1 MARPPE
7 PHIRARLRDEAVD
20 YVLAHGFR
28 DLALRPLAEALQT
41 NARMLVYHFG
51 SREGLMREILFGL
64 REREDA
70 RIQAWFQAGKKPRT
84 LSEFLR
90 WLWQGMSARSKQPQL
105 RLLFE
110 LYALALRHPKDYP
123 GVLEDPLVYWKR
135 LTKKASRQSKADE
148 AEATLLLAATRGL
161 LLDLCAT
168 GDRVRVRGAMQL
180 LAQFVESRREH
191 KRGGTRDEKP
201 VVTGKLARPGH
212 RRKEV
217 RGVA

>member
-7 PHIRARLRDEAVD
+7 PQICARLRDQAVD
-20 YVLAHGFR
+20 YVLSHGFR
-28 DLALRPLAEALQT
+28 DLALRPLARALKT

-51 SREGLMREILFGL
+51 SREGLMREILAGV

-70 RIQAWFQAGKKPRT
+70 RVQAWFREGKKPRT

-90 WLWQGMSARSKQPQL
+90 WLWQRMSAPSKPQL

-135 LTKKASRQSKADE
+135 LTKKTSRQSKADE

-161 LLDLCAT
+161 LLDLCAS
-168 GDRVRVRGAMQL
+168 GDRRRTKDALDL
-180 LAQFVESRREH
+180 LARLVESSDAGVKRDRR
-191 KRGGTRDEKP
+191 
-201 VVTGKLARPGH
+201 
-212 RRKEV
+212 RRKP
-217 RGVA
+217 RGSHRMQSKKHQH

>member
-7 PHIRARLRDEAVD
+7 PHIRARLRDQAVD
-20 YVLAHGFR
+20 YVLSHGFR
-28 DLALRPLAEALQT
+28 DLALRPLAQALKT

-51 SREGLMREILFGL
+51 SREGLMREILARV

-90 WLWQGMSARSKQPQL
+90 WLWQRMYAPSQQPQL

-123 GVLEDPLVYWKR
+123 GVLEDPLLYWKG
-135 LTKKASRQSKADE
+135 LTKKTSRQSKADE
-148 AEATLLLAATRGL
+148 AKATLLLAATRGL

-168 GDRVRVRGAMQL
+168 GDRARVERAMRL
-180 LAQFVESRREH
+180 LAQFVDSRYEQGP
-191 KRGGTRDEKP
+191 GGTVKRE
-201 VVTGKLARPGH
+201 ANR
-212 RRKEV
+212 
-217 RGVA
+217 